1 MDSNIKIKKILSI
14 CILGILCSNEG
25 FKTVKNEFTLKK
37 TVNEHEK
44 EYLKCLRSW
53 HKKMYEYISENI
65 Q

>member
-1 MDSNIKIKKILSI
+1 
-14 CILGILCSNEG
+14 
-25 FKTVKNEFTLKK
+25 
-37 TVNEHEK
+37 VNEHEN